1 MNELEQA
8 RQEIDRID
16 RQMAALFEE
25 RMQAVGRVALYKQQ
39 NDLPILDGGREALVI
54 EKNKAFITNPDL
66 RDLYEEYIRFQMA
79 LSRRYQARLLGR
91 DPE

>member
-8 RQEIDRID
+8 RQDIDRID

-39 NDLPILDGGREALVI
+39 NDLPILDEGRETRVI
-54 EKNKAFITNPDL
+54 EKNRGLIRDSEL

-79 LSRRYQARLLGR
+79 LSRRYQAHLLGKE
-91 DPE
+91 PE